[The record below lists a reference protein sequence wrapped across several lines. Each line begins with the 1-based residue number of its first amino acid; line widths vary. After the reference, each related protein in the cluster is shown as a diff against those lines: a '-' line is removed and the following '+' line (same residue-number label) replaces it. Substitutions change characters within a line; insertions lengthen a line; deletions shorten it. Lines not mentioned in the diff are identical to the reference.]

1 MLNKQ
6 NLFLGILK
14 RFIMLGMFWNKPL
27 LCFIFCGLGSLSL
40 SAQGEK
46 DIGVFSIAVGAN
58 TSSYITITDNNAA
71 PNTSIDPVFLGGNL
85 SMSYQPNTNRMLNY
99 FFEARYSYLGF
110 QSDRYIP
117 THAVITTP
125 QSPVFRDVYS
135 SHQVGVGAGFSYN
148 AFSNKKFSIICKG
161 SMLVAFALKNDII
174 QKTYT
179 PGSSDVFFIIKD
191 INASED
197 AKDFNLFLST
207 RFHFDHFRFLR
218 NRITPYLGISY
229 HVLNY
234 TTSEFING
242 GFANSGIQ
250 LDGKLIAFSLGVS
263 YRMN

>member
-1 MLNKQ
+1 M
-6 NLFLGILK
+6 LGI
-14 RFIMLGMFWNKPL
+14 FWSKPL

-40 SAQGEK
+40 SAQSEK
-46 DIGVFSIAVGAN
+46 DIGVFDVAVGVN
-58 TSSYITITDNNAA
+58 TSSYITNTDNNAA
-71 PNTSIDPVFLGGNL
+71 TNASTSPIFLGGNL
-85 SMSYQPNTNRMLNY
+85 SISYQPNSNKVLNY

-110 QSDRYIP
+110 QSDRYLP
-117 THAVITTP
+117 TYAVITTP

-148 AFSNKKFSIICKG
+148 AFSNKKFSVTCKG
-161 SMLVAFALKNDII
+161 SVLATFALKNDII
-174 QKTYT
+174 RKTYT
-179 PGSSDVFFIIKD
+179 PGSSDTFFLIKD

-197 AKDFNLFLST
+197 AKDFNLFLSA

-218 NRITPYLGISY
+218 NRITPYLGVSY
-229 HVLNY
+229 HFLNY

-242 GFANSGIQ
+242 GFANSGTQ